1 MMAML
6 DYNEVTPHK
15 FILRDGEPYEVL
27 THWVF
32 RKQQR
37 KPVNQTKLKNLIS
50 GKVVEITFHQNEKV
64 QEADMG
70 ARKIKYLYTNRGE
83 SWFCDPE
90 NPGDRFQL
98 DADVV
103 GDALRF
109 VKTNSIIDG
118 VTFEDDIISI
128 RPPVKVELKVTEAA
142 PAVRGN
148 TSGNALKIVTIETGA
163 TVSVP
168 MFINEG
174 DIVRVNTDTG
184 EYAERVEKA

>member
-1 MMAML
+1 MCNAGVYPWTCPSQCLGTSCFLARFAHKKTMSLDKLSNMAYHTRIMAML

-109 VKTNSIIDG
+109 VKTNSII
-118 VTFEDDIISI
+118 
-128 RPPVKVELKVTEAA
+128 
-142 PAVRGN
+142 
-148 TSGNALKIVTIETGA
+148 
-163 TVSVP
+163 
-168 MFINEG
+168 EG